1 MNIDHIPDRIF
12 KITRIAYIFHIIT
25 KINTQAIILTILIVI
40 NNILIIYKELQKYH
54 HLYKIPI
61 IINTAHL
68 NIKIIT

>member
-54 HLYKIPI
+54 HLY
-61 IINTAHL
+61 
-68 NIKIIT
+68 